1 MTNDAHIIETDKL
14 KLLKLLSKMTTPTS
28 KDYQYSKTALL
39 VYCSRDIEKTMSD
52 LKQSVDSSTSSRDK
66 LSIKLFWLNIIIALA
81 TITGVIFGV
90 LKYVYQCP

>member
-1 MTNDAHIIETDKL
+1 MTNDAHIIETDKI
-14 KLLKLLSKMTTPTS
+14 KLLKILSTMTTPTS

-39 VYCSRDIEKTMSD
+39 VYCSRDLEKTIND
-52 LKQSVDSSTSSRDK
+52 LKQSVDLSTSSRNK
-66 LSIKLFWLNIIIALA
+66 LSTKLFWLNLIVTLA